1 MDQGSIARILKQVS
15 GGEDEI
21 QQLQKALLDYL
32 DENTETDAS
41 LVFSRKFYVAQWFR
55 DTTMETEKAI
65 KSQKDEDSSEG
76 THHAKDVETTGQ
88 IMHRAESRKKF
99 LRSII
104 KTAPS
109 QFSTLKMNSDTVDY
123 EDACLIVR
131 YLASMRPFAQSF
143 DIYLT
148 Q

>member
-1 MDQGSIARILKQVS
+1 
-15 GGEDEI
+15 
-21 QQLQKALLDYL
+21 
-32 DENTETDAS
+32 
-41 LVFSRKFYVAQWFR
+41 
-55 DTTMETEKAI
+55 METEKAI

-109 QFSTLKMNSDTVDY
+109 QFSTLKYVSLPVISLLAMHLMFSIIFKHVLINT
-123 EDACLIVR
+123 CLN
-131 YLASMRPFAQSF
+131 LFAG
-143 DIYLT
+143 
-148 Q
+148 

>member
-15 GGEDEI
+15 GGGDEI

-41 LVFSRKFYVAQWFR
+41 LVFSRKFYIAQWFR

-88 IMHRAESRKKF
+88 IMQRAESRKTF

>member
-1 MDQGSIARILKQVS
+1 ITFYFSQAS

-21 QQLQKALLDYL
+21 QQLQKVLLDHL
-32 DENTETDAS
+32 DENTETDPS
-41 LVFSRKFYVAQWFR
+41 LVFSRKFYIAQWFR

-76 THHAKDVETTGQ
+76 AHHAKDVETTGQ

-109 QFSTLKMNSDTVDY
+109 QFSTLRMSSDTVDY

>member
-1 MDQGSIARILKQVS
+1 MYFQNNVDALDAFPKSHYKSVNFLFLYLLVLLSVHPALF
-15 GGEDEI
+15 
-21 QQLQKALLDYL
+21 LQ
-32 DENTETDAS
+32 
-41 LVFSRKFYVAQWFR
+41 FSRKFYVAQWFR

-109 QFSTLKMNSDTVDY
+109 QFSTLKYVSLPLTS
-123 EDACLIVR
+123 L
-131 YLASMRPFAQSF
+131 LAMHLMF
-143 DIYLT
+143 
-148 Q
+148 

>member
-1 MDQGSIARILKQVS
+1 MVLFSVHPALF
-15 GGEDEI
+15 
-21 QQLQKALLDYL
+21 LQ
-32 DENTETDAS
+32 
-41 LVFSRKFYVAQWFR
+41 FSRKFYVAQWFR

-109 QFSTLKMNSDTVDY
+109 QFSTLKYASVP
-123 EDACLIVR
+123 LSSL
-131 YLASMRPFAQSF
+131 LAMH
-143 DIYLT
+143 LML
-148 Q
+148 